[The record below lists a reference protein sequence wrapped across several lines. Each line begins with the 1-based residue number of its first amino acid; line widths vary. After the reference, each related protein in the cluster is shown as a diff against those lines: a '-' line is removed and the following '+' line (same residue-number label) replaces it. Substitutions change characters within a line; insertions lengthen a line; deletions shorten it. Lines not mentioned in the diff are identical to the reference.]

1 MMGGNWLQMTV
12 EGVTGEGG
20 RLKRVKLW
28 CGRLL
33 IDIVLVMDDVGGIYP
48 ETCTGGTF
56 GSTYD

>member
-1 MMGGNWLQMTV
+1 MSIEAYMIRILVFENFV
-12 EGVTGEGG
+12 DI
-20 RLKRVKLW
+20 LKMCIQR
-28 CGRLL
+28 RLL